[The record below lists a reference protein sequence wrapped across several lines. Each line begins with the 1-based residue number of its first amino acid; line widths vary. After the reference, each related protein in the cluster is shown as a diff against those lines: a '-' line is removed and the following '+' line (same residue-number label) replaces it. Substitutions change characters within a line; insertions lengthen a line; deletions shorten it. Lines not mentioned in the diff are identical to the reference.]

1 MKNVYLSLGSNMGN
15 KIQNL
20 KLAIALLGLSAN
32 IKIEKVSRFFSSKP
46 YKAEGLNDFV
56 NCMVK
61 IETDFSAQKLFT
73 YTKHIEKIMGRKK
86 TKPVYENRPID
97 IDIIFFGFEKLKTQN
112 LEIPH
117 YDFQNRDFVI
127 HILYDME
134 PNMNIP
140 FSGESIENLAKKIKN
155 NLEVINE

>member
-20 KLAIALLGLSAN
+20 KLAIVLLGLSAN
-32 IKIEKVSRFFSSKP
+32 IRIEKVSRFFSSKP

-56 NCMVK
+56 NCIVK
-61 IETDFSAQKLFT
+61 IETDFSAQKLLT
-73 YTKHIEKIMGRKK
+73 YTQHIEKIMGRKK
-86 TKPVYENRPID
+86 TKPIYENRPID
-97 IDIIFFGFEKLKTQN
+97 IDIIFFGFEKIKTQN

-117 YDFQNRDFVI
+117 YDFQNRDFVL

-134 PNMNIP
+134 PDMKNP
-140 FSGESIENLAKKIKN
+140 LTGEEIKYVAQKVENT
-155 NLEVINE
+155 LEVINE

>member
-20 KLAIALLGLSAN
+20 KLAISLLGLSPF
-32 IKIEKVSRFFSSKP
+32 IRTEKISKFFSSKP

-56 NCMVK
+56 NCIVK
-61 IETDFSAQKLFT
+61 IETDFSPQKLLE
-73 YTKHIEKIMGRKK
+73 YTQHIEKVLGRKK
-86 TKPVYENRPID
+86 TKPTYENRPID
-97 IDIIFFGFEKLKTQN
+97 IDIIFFGFEKIKTEN

-117 YDFQNRDFVI
+117 YDYKNRDFVLY
-127 HILYDME
+127 ILLDME
-134 PNMNIP
+134 PCLINP
-140 FSGESIENLAKKIKN
+140 LTGEEIKCLAQKLEN